1 MPKNAV
7 ASRAAMRPKKGK
19 ADRKDR
25 IVQLRVTEEQH
36 KVLQAAA
43 DRAGADLSTWL
54 RMVGLE
60 QARRSGAAS

>member
-1 MPKNAV
+1 
-7 ASRAAMRPKKGK
+7 MRPKKGK

-25 IVQLRVTEEQH
+25 IIQLRVTEEQR

-60 QARRSGAAS
+60 QARRTGTAS